1 MLLLF
6 KIFVIFLIL
15 LNFYI
20 GFHGNFSS
28 LNIISG
34 SLLLFQ
40 ALYWDL
46 FKVK

>member
-15 LNFYI
+15 INYYI
-20 GFHGNFSS
+20 GFHGEFNFF
-28 LNIISG
+28 NILCG
-34 SLLLFQ
+34 SILLFQ
-40 ALYWDL
+40 ALFWDL